1 MQYTET
7 ESESSEE
14 KSDEGYEEEKDG
26 RSNTAI
32 MNVLYRVL
40 NEVLQQREQITTLQ
54 RTVEAMTDC
63 YPSAFNVMQSMNG
76 GASNP
81 IVEEAINSV

>member
-63 YPSAFNVMQSMNG
+63 YPSAFNVL
-76 GASNP
+76 
-81 IVEEAINSV
+81 

>member
-1 MQYTET
+1 MQYTDT
-7 ESESSEE
+7 ESDSSEE

-40 NEVLQQREQITTLQ
+40 NEVL
-54 RTVEAMTDC
+54 
-63 YPSAFNVMQSMNG
+63 
-76 GASNP
+76 
-81 IVEEAINSV
+81 